1 MTKAEKELN
10 LMILK
15 LCEDLLPKTKVAD
28 DSKLVAAMKKVRLYL
43 EVQGS

>member
-28 DSKLVAAMKKVRLYL
+28 DSKLVAAMKKFRLYL

>member
-28 DSKLVAAMKKVRLYL
+28 DSKIVAALRKARQYL
-43 EVQGS
+43 EAQA